1 MEIVAL
7 KQKVDN
13 DVNKLI
19 AQFVGIKT
27 HPIAFTIKESF
38 QNIND
43 GDFVGFNK
51 SYFIKCCR
59 KGCSDMFQLSNRT
72 EKYWDWGLFI
82 DNYNR
87 L

>member
-13 DVNKLI
+13 DINKHI
-19 AQFVGIKT
+19 AKYVGIKT

-51 SYFIKCCR
+51 SYFMRGSFVKFF
-59 KGCSDMFQLSNRT
+59 STFVNQYPVLDFAT
-72 EKYWDWGLFI
+72 F
-82 DNYNR
+82 
-87 L
+87 